1 MEHSTP
7 IMPPPAASAGLMM
20 PTASPIMPISASV
33 PDFGSVM
40 HQNTPPELYP
50 GQHQKPEL
58 YPGQFQKPPSNI
70 NSTVLSE
77 PPAVAMPDEPLY
89 HWYYKVLE
97 KSYNFVNRPAYIE
110 TEGTEQITET

>member
-1 MEHSTP
+1 MYPSPGNLITNTTITP
-7 IMPPPAASAGLMM
+7 IQPPPAASAGLMM

-58 YPGQFQKPPSNI
+58 YPGQFQKPELYPGQYQSTPSNVRKFRFKMI
-70 NSTVLSE
+70 FILKE
-77 PPAVAMPDEPLY
+77 
-89 HWYYKVLE
+89 
-97 KSYNFVNRPAYIE
+97 
-110 TEGTEQITET
+110 

>member
-1 MEHSTP
+1 MQEMYLILYPSPGNLKTNNTITP
-7 IMPPPAASAGLMM
+7 IQPPPAASAGLMM

-58 YPGQFQKPPSNI
+58 YPGQFQKPELYPGQYQSTPSNVRKI
-70 NSTVLSE
+70 RFVLI
-77 PPAVAMPDEPLY
+77 
-89 HWYYKVLE
+89 
-97 KSYNFVNRPAYIE
+97 F
-110 TEGTEQITET
+110 